1 MTVLSFRSRALC
13 PIAPLPC
20 RRHRPVEPNEGSR
33 DTFRLVSQGI
43 SRGLLEQ
50 ARSGSPEALNE
61 LYERCAGRLLAFIR
75 LRLGRDLRAR
85 LESRDILQATLV
97 KSLEHV
103 GELKGNETRSVMA
116 WLARIAEHEIRDC
129 ADFHHR
135 QRRDAARE
143 MALDTEAPL
152 PALTRSALSRVILDE
167 QAERLEAA
175 LESLTPAHREI
186 ILLRKFEELSFGEIG
201 RRLGKS
207 DDACRMLLARAM
219 TALTVKMSEIS
230 R

>member
-1 MTVLSFRSRALC
+1 VS
-13 PIAPLPC
+13 C
-20 RRHRPVEPNEGSR
+20 RRHRGPEPNAGRARHRGKFPGVPPDISRELIEQAKSGSR
-33 DTFRLVSQGI
+33 Q
-43 SRGLLEQ
+43 
-50 ARSGSPEALNE
+50 ALNR
-61 LYERCAGRLLAFIR
+61 LYEQCAGRLLAFIR

-85 LESRDILQATLV
+85 LESRDILQATLL

-103 GELKGNETRSVMA
+103 GELRADETRSVMA

-143 MALDTEAPL
+143 TQLEDDAPL
-152 PALTRSALSRVILDE
+152 PALTRSALSRVIFDE
-167 QAERLEAA
+167 QSARLEEA
-175 LESLTPAHREI
+175 LESLSPDHREI
-186 ILLRKFEELSFGEIG
+186 ILLRKYEELPFAEIG

-207 DDACRMLLARAM
+207 EDACRMLLARAM
-219 TALTVKMSEIS
+219 TALTLNMAEIK

>member
-1 MTVLSFRSRALC
+1 MAG
-13 PIAPLPC
+13 
-20 RRHRPVEPNEGSR
+20 E
-33 DTFRLVSQGI
+33 I
-43 SRGLLEQ
+43 SSELLQ
-50 ARSGSPEALNE
+50 RARSGSPEALNL

-75 LRLGRDLRAR
+75 LRLGKELRLR
-85 LESRDILQATLV
+85 LESRDILQATLL
-97 KSLEHV
+97 KSVEHL
-103 GELKGNETRSVMA
+103 GELKGDQTQSLMA

-143 MALDTEAPL
+143 MPLDDDAPL

-167 QAERLEAA
+167 RASHLEAA
-175 LESLTPAHREI
+175 LETLSADHREV
-186 ILLRKFEELSFGEIG
+186 ILLRKFEELSFAEIG

-207 DDACRMLLARAM
+207 EDACRMLLARAM
-219 TALTVKMSEIS
+219 TALTLKMSEIP

>member
-1 MTVLSFRSRALC
+1 MPGETSS
-13 PIAPLPC
+13 
-20 RRHRPVEPNEGSR
+20 
-33 DTFRLVSQGI
+33 D
-43 SRGLLEQ
+43 LLQQ
-50 ARSGSPEALNE
+50 ARSGSPEALNL

-75 LRLGRDLRAR
+75 LRLGRDLRSR
-85 LESRDILQATLV
+85 LESRDILQATLL
-97 KSLEHV
+97 KSLEHL
-103 GELKGNETRSVMA
+103 GDLKGDETRSLMA

-143 MALDTEAPL
+143 TAIDDDAPL

-167 QAERLEAA
+167 QAGQLEEA
-175 LESLTPAHREI
+175 LESLSADHREV
-186 ILLRKFEELSFGEIG
+186 ILLRKFEDQSFAEIG

-207 DDACRMLLARAM
+207 EDACRMLLARAM
-219 TALTVKMSEIS
+219 TALTLRMSEIS